1 MANRIEDAVN
11 KKMSGYNC
19 AQAVAC
25 AFKDYVDVSED
36 ELKKI
41 TQGFAVGMGTMEG
54 SCGAIVGA
62 AVILGLV
69 NDNPAKTFKDVKG
82 IMSQFKESNGSVICK
97 ELKGIET
104 GKVLRECND
113 CVGDAARMLQEIL
126 DKDK

>member
-41 TQGFAVGMGTMEG
+41 TQGFCCWYGNYGG
-54 SCGAIVGA
+54 
-62 AVILGLV
+62 
-69 NDNPAKTFKDVKG
+69 
-82 IMSQFKESNGSVICK
+82 
-97 ELKGIET
+97 
-104 GKVLRECND
+104 
-113 CVGDAARMLQEIL
+113 
-126 DKDK
+126 

>member
-54 SCGAIVGA
+54 SCGAISM
-62 AVILGLV
+62 I
-69 NDNPAKTFKDVKG
+69 
-82 IMSQFKESNGSVICK
+82 
-97 ELKGIET
+97 
-104 GKVLRECND
+104 
-113 CVGDAARMLQEIL
+113 
-126 DKDK
+126 

>member
-69 NDNPAKTFKDVKG
+69 NDNPAKG
-82 IMSQFKESNGSVICK
+82 IMSQFKDSNCSVICK